1 LASDRLKASQSIRMR
16 VSQASHISSI
26 DRGAMRKPREV
37 VVTTMRSLRRRFR
50 ASRMGEKLLP

>member
-1 LASDRLKASQSIRMR
+1 
-16 VSQASHISSI
+16 
-26 DRGAMRKPREV
+26 MRKPREV